1 MQKEISE
8 GEKHISIGMFI
19 VVAGNVLFY
28 VVFFKKK
35 KANRMPILIRFLT
48 KELLVSYPYSVKKY
62 IFFLK
67 KKKYSALMPI
77 FQTKVHFLKHKV
89 LSCHLFFLFFAK
101 NRCYHTHIWSRKRQI
116 CQNNKQHYVINDR
129 F

>member
-8 GEKHISIGMFI
+8 GEKHISIGKFI

-28 VVFFKKK
+28 FVLFKKV
-35 KANRMPILIRFLT
+35 NRMPIFIRFLT
-48 KELLVSYPYSVKKY
+48 KESLVSYPYSVKKY
-62 IFFLK
+62 VSFL
-67 KKKYSALMPI
+67 KKYSALMPI
-77 FQTKVHFLKHKV
+77 FQTKVHFLIHKV

-116 CQNNKQHYVINDR
+116 CQNNKRHYVMG
-129 F
+129 

>member
-28 VVFFKKK
+28 VVFKKK

-48 KELLVSYPYSVKKY
+48 KESLVSYPYSVKKY

-67 KKKYSALMPI
+67 KKILCSHAHISNKSTFSQTQSSFMSFI
-77 FQTKVHFLKHKV
+77 FFIFCKKPMLSYPYLVKKAANLPEQQTTL
-89 LSCHLFFLFFAK
+89 CH
-101 NRCYHTHIWSRKRQI
+101 
-116 CQNNKQHYVINDR
+116 
-129 F
+129 